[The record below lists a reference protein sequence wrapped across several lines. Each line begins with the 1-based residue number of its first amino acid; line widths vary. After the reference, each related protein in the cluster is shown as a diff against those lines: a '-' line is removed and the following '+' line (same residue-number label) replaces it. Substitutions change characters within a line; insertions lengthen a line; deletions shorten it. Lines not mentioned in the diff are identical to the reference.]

1 MTMQTSPSPEVK
13 VPSLTRAV
21 VLAILLVIVDALWLN
36 QGVIAFLVGLGL
48 LFIGLP
54 RTLLRKFVLVRPQ
67 RLRNLG
73 VYLSAVVLIFLLN
86 ALNNRIAQSRAE
98 ALVSAV
104 KSFHSENQRYP
115 QSLEELVPRYIEHVP
130 LAKYTLIFNQF
141 RYVTSD
147 NGTYLEYMDM
157 PPFGRPVYSFSRGE
171 WLYLD

>member
-1 MTMQTSPSPEVK
+1 MQTPPSPEVK

-48 LFIGLP
+48 LFVGLP
-54 RTLLRKFVLVRPQ
+54 RALLRKFVPVRPQ

-73 VYLSAVVLIFLLN
+73 VYLSAVVLVFLIN
-86 ALNNRIAQSRAE
+86 ALNSRLAQSRAE
-98 ALVSAV
+98 VLVSAV

-115 QSLEELVPRYIEHVP
+115 QSLEELVPRHIEQVP
-130 LAKYTLIFNQF
+130 LAKYTLMFNQF
-141 RYVTSD
+141 RYFTSD
-147 NGTYLEYMDM
+147 NATYLEYMDM